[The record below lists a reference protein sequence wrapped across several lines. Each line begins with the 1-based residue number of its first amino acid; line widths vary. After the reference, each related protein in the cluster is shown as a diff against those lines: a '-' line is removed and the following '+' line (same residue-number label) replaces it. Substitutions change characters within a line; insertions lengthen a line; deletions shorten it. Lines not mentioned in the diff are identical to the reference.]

1 MWWKNFLV
9 RMRALLFRREMD
21 QELQEE
27 LDFHLEM
34 QASKNRRSEI
44 DPAEAN
50 RQARLQFGSVVQA
63 TEECRKQRG
72 ISGIEILAKD
82 VSFSFRLL
90 RKSPGFT
97 TAAVLTLALG
107 IAANAVVFAVLS
119 ALILRPLNLP
129 QEQSLWG
136 IDRNG
141 IGFESYPNYT
151 DLRDRNHS
159 FEDLAAYTMTQVG
172 LDTGKE
178 TSSAWIF
185 EVTGNYFDT
194 LDLQPFL
201 GRVFHA
207 SDEHGRNSAPY
218 IVLGYGFW
226 HSHFRDDRGVIGQTV
241 QLNKHPF
248 TIIGVAPPEFHGTTV
263 FFSPDFYVPLVNQE
277 QMEGTY
283 TLDARENRRGI
294 FEALGHLKPGITP
307 AAATADLNSI
317 GADLEKSYPKAD
329 GHMKFALARPGLG
342 GDFLGGPIRAFVAA
356 LMLLAVL
363 ILLAACFNLGSL
375 FGARAADRSREV
387 ALRLALGSSRKRIL
401 RQLLTEALLISVAG
415 GAVGLWGSILLL
427 HRLSVWQPF
436 PRFPMNVPVHP
447 DAGVYGV
454 ALGLAL
460 LSGLL
465 FGIVPLR
472 QVLRTNPYGVVK
484 SGATGPVGRRVS
496 IRDVL
501 LVAQIAICAVL
512 VTSSMV
518 AVRGLVRSLRSNF
531 GFQPQNAILA
541 GVDLNIAGY
550 RGEQIPAMQK
560 RMVEAMGTIPGV
572 ESVGLTDLPPLT
584 FDGHPTNVFSDKT
597 TDLRP
602 ANAAAHPF
610 LFNISP
616 GYFDAAGTTL
626 LAGRSITWHDDKN
639 APFVAVVN
647 QKFGREIFGSAAD
660 AIGEYFKLPDGT
672 RVQVVGIVENGKYFN
687 LNEDQEP
694 AMFLPL
700 QQSGSFTFLASPL
713 NQVWLVMRSK
723 SEPQVLTSAIRNK
736 IRQLDE
742 GLPAYISP
750 WSKEM
755 DGVLFPSRMATVALG
770 VLGIMGA
777 MLSITGIFGMAAYS
791 VSKRLRE
798 LGIRVALGAQRKG
811 VLQVALGRAFKLL
824 AFGSAA
830 GLVVGILAARVLAS
844 IVYQATPRDPIVL
857 AGALLA
863 MSLVGLLATW
873 IPAQRALRVDPLM
886 LLREE

>member
-21 QELQEE
+21 DELQEE
-27 LDFHLEM
+27 LRFHLEM
-34 QASKNRRSEI
+34 QARKNSRSEI
-44 DPAEAN
+44 GPVEAN

-63 TEECRKQRG
+63 TEECRRQRG

-129 QEQSLWG
+129 HEQSLWG
-136 IDRNG
+136 IDHNG

-159 FEDLAAYTMTQVG
+159 FEDLAAYSMTQVG

-178 TSSAWIF
+178 TASSWIF

-194 LDLQPFL
+194 LDVRPHL

-226 HSHFRDDRGVIGQTV
+226 HSHFQDDRSVIGQTV

-277 QMEGTY
+277 QMEGSY
-283 TLDARENRRGI
+283 DLDIRENRRGI
-294 FEALGHLKPGITP
+294 FEALGHLKPGVTP
-307 AAATADLNSI
+307 AAATADLNAI
-317 GADLEKSYPKAD
+317 GAELEKSYPKAD

-342 GDFLGGPIRAFVAA
+342 GDFLGGPIRAFLAG
-356 LMLLAVL
+356 LMLLALL
-363 ILLAACFNLGSL
+363 ILLAACANLGSL

-387 ALRLALGSSRKRIL
+387 ALRLALGSSRRRIL

-447 DAGVYGV
+447 DASVYGV

-460 LSGLL
+460 VSGLL

-484 SGATGPVGRRVS
+484 SGATGPVGQRVS

-531 GFQPQNAILA
+531 GFQPQNAMLA

-560 RMVEAMGTIPGV
+560 RMVEAMATIPGV
-572 ESVGLTDLPPLT
+572 ESVGLVDLPPLT
-584 FDGHPTNVFSDKT
+584 FDAHPTNIFTDTT

-602 ANAAAHPF
+602 SNATDSPF
-610 LFNISP
+610 LFSVSL
-616 GYFDAAGTTL
+616 GYFDAAGTAL
-626 LAGRSITWHDDKN
+626 LAGRTFNWHDDKN
-639 APFVAVVN
+639 APSVAVVS
-647 QKFGREIFGSAAD
+647 REFSRKIFGSEAA
-660 AIGEYFKLPDGT
+660 AIGSYFKLQNGA
-672 RVQVVGIVENGKYFN
+672 RIQVVGIVEDGKYFN
-687 LNEDQEP
+687 LSQQNQR
-694 AMFLPL
+694 AIFLPL
-700 QQSGSFTFLASPL
+700 LQSMSLPFLASSL
-713 NQVWLVMRSK
+713 NQVWLVVRSK
-723 SEPQVLTSAIRNK
+723 NDPQPLTSAIRNK
-736 IRQLDE
+736 IRDLDQ

-755 DGVLFPSRMATVALG
+755 DGMLFPSRMATISLG

-798 LGIRVALGAQRKG
+798 LGIRVALGAPRQG
-811 VLQVALGRAFKLL
+811 VLRVALGRAFKLL

-830 GLVVGILAARVLAS
+830 GLVLGILATRVLAS

-873 IPAQRALRVDPLM
+873 IPARRALRVDPLI